1 MSSFYVYTLHWPD
14 TVYHGYA
21 KQLQR
26 RLAEHRSRCRKGTE
40 HNSVIQDYYDHNG
53 MWYDVTYE
61 EFYNKEDALAY
72 ERELVNAEA
81 GEDWCL
87 NSVRNGHN

>member
-1 MSSFYVYTLHWPD
+1 MSFYVYTLHWED

-40 HNSVIQDYYDHNG
+40 HNPIIQDYYDVNG

-61 EFYNKEDALAY
+61 QYDTKTEALER
-72 ERELVNAEA
+72 ERELVNSEA
-81 GEDWCL
+81 GTDWCL
-87 NSVRNGHN
+87 NAIRDGHN